1 LLSYDNNIIWGGVNI
16 QLQREIVR
24 NILIKIKS
32 LVAIGNYIFLGN
44 RKKNFETLV
53 ALGYLP
59 SHVKQEIL
67 SLTPKE
73 YSEGP
78 LLDKDQTN
86 YKDESFWIFG
96 KKIQNNLIYIKL
108 KIRKTNEH
116 EETVCMSF
124 HIAEYQMK
132 FPLK

>member
-1 LLSYDNNIIWGGVNI
+1 M
-16 QLQREIVR
+16 
-24 NILIKIKS
+24 
-32 LVAIGNYIFLGN
+32 
-44 RKKNFETLV
+44 
-53 ALGYLP
+53 GYLP
-59 SHVKQEIL
+59 SHIKQEIL

-108 KIRKTNEH
+108 KLRKTDEH

-132 FPLK
+132 FPLE